1 MQFKNKK
8 KLLKYIKLVLE
19 SPDPP
24 ASISLFLEFAGYR
37 LVLTVCSLMSMAG
50 VEEMRQEMVSMR
62 DFLIKQSRE
71 ILKLKRTANG
81 HHNNQEEDEDED
93 AYDFESG
100 QARLNYIEHQVQ
112 EREGP

>member
-1 MQFKNKK
+1 
-8 KLLKYIKLVLE
+8 
-19 SPDPP
+19 
-24 ASISLFLEFAGYR
+24 
-37 LVLTVCSLMSMAG
+37 MSMAG

-112 EREGP
+112 EREGPWSILSIVTA

>member
-1 MQFKNKK
+1 
-8 KLLKYIKLVLE
+8 
-19 SPDPP
+19 
-24 ASISLFLEFAGYR
+24 
-37 LVLTVCSLMSMAG
+37 MSMAG